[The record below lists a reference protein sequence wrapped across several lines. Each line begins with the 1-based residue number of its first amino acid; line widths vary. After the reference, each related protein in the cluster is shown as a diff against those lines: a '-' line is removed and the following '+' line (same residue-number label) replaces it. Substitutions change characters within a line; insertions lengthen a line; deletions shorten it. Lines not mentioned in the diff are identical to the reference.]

1 MGNSSRSV
9 KITQNY
15 NTGNNDGYDFYY
27 ISKDTGLTLNEIQ
40 SWYDSFMIDCP
51 KGKLSRRK
59 FYQVYKKFYPYGK
72 PLNFSNLIF
81 NTFDEDNNQYLDF
94 HEFVKAIS
102 IVLHGNLEQK
112 LKCAFKI
119 YDSNGDGVIDK
130 REMKLVINSIYELF
144 GEDVKQLKKTKLT
157 EKKVDDIFAKL
168 DTNKDN
174 YISLQEFIAGYLND
188 QCLIR
193 LLNITEVS
201 NYITANSSNSN
212 FETFSNVTT
221 SEISDESVQCSTISN
236 YEDYETETEYVS
248 YL

>member
-1 MGNSSRSV
+1 MGNSSRSL

-15 NTGNNDGYDFYY
+15 SKDNNRYDFYY
-27 ISKDTGLTLNEIQ
+27 ISKDTGLTINEIQ
-40 SWYDSFMIDCP
+40 SWHDSFMIDCP
-51 KGKLSRRK
+51 KGKLSRRR
-59 FYQVYKKFYPYGK
+59 FYKVYKKFYPYGK

-81 NTFDEDNNQYLDF
+81 NTFDEDQDNILDF

-130 REMKLVINSIYELF
+130 REMKMVINSIYQLF
-144 GEDVKQLKKTKLT
+144 GEEKKQLKKAKLT

-168 DTNKDN
+168 DTNRDN
-174 YISLQEFIAGYLND
+174 YISLKEFIDGYLND
-188 QCLIR
+188 QYLLR
-193 LLNITEVS
+193 LLNINQVS
-201 NYITANSSNSN
+201 TNIN
-212 FETFSNVTT
+212 FETVSNIT
-221 SEISDESVQCSTISN
+221 SEISDESIQYSSTVSN